1 MKTNQFIPFYET
13 YKTLIAK
20 HSCEAMNRCRAA
32 AFADF
37 ERLGFS
43 AENDDYYR
51 WLDLEAMFATDYGLN
66 VNRLVPQFD
75 PYKNFHCDVPGITSW
90 LYYVVNDVFM
100 KSSATDLPEGVVICS
115 MREAGER
122 YPELLAKYYGT
133 SVNTRIDG
141 VQAFNMAFAQDGFFM
156 YVPSGVALE
165 KPVQLVNVLSGKTAA
180 LAVAHN
186 LVIVER
192 GAKAKIV
199 VCDHT
204 MDNVPLAANRITEV
218 FVGENAEY
226 DHYKIEST
234 NATTNNISTLN
245 VCQERA
251 SNVVTNII
259 TLHNGTTRNNINID
273 LQGEGATTTL
283 CGMFIGGEQQYTD
296 NATSIAHHS
305 PNCRSTELFKYI
317 LDDEAKG
324 NFLGRILVAD
334 GARQTEAF
342 QTNRNICLTN
352 KARMYTKPQLE
363 IYNDDVKCSHGATVG
378 QLDDQALFYMRQR
391 GIPEHEARLLL
402 MSAFATDVLDHIRIE
417 QLRDRI
423 RLLVEKRLRGDASR
437 CEGCVMCK

>member
-20 HSCEAMNRCRAA
+20 HSCEAMNSCRAA
-32 AFADF
+32 AFGDF
-37 ERLGFS
+37 ERLGFA

-66 VNRLVPQFD
+66 VNRLLPQFD

-90 LYYVVNDVFM
+90 LFYVVNDVFVGTT
-100 KSSATDLPEGVVICS
+100 AADLPEGVVICS

-122 YPELLAKYYGT
+122 YPKLLAKYYGV
-133 SVNTRIDG
+133 SVDTRADG

-156 YVPSGVALE
+156 YVPSGVVLE

-245 VCQERA
+245 VRQASA

-273 LQGEGATTTL
+273 LQGEGAATTL
-283 CGMFIGGEQQYTD
+283 CGMFIGGSRQYTD
-296 NATSIAHHS
+296 NATSIAHHA

-334 GARQTEAF
+334 GARQTEAL

-402 MSAFATDVLDHIRIE
+402 MSAFATDVLENIRIE

-423 RLLVEKRLRGDASR
+423 RLLVDKRLRGDASR